1 MLHLFLG
8 TSGTGKTTLLYHHI
22 QQWVERGGRAILLVP
37 EQASFE
43 SEKVLCRKLGAKNA
57 LSVEVLSFTRLCDRI
72 FRELGGLAGIHM
84 NETAKYLVMSAALD
98 ELGGELR
105 AYGKNSGSAAFIGAM
120 CETVSELT
128 TAGAAPDSLRR
139 AALES
144 RDRDFSDKLEDIA
157 LIFEVYQAMIDRGY
171 SDPDDSLMR
180 AVKRLGDTDFFAGYG
195 VFIDGFMAFMGAEW
209 QLIGKILEKSP
220 EVFAALTCSG
230 LADRSD
236 TGVFT
241 APARTANRMIET
253 ARQRGCRVAAPVILE
268 TPHRFRSPALA
279 RLAEEFPKL
288 RPTSVSSTQDIQ
300 IIRCEDIYDE
310 LEYIASQIYL
320 LLRDGYRYREI
331 ALIGRSMDR
340 YLVPLQTVFGR
351 YDIPFFADI
360 RQDVQVHPIIS
371 GLLCALEA
379 ARTRFSSEPMLS
391 LAKNCITGIDPIEA
405 GALENYCFT
414 WGITGS
420 SWNQPFVNH
429 PDGMEEDF
437 TPEQSAR
444 LDRLNQT
451 RERLVKP
458 VDLLMRSL
466 EGCDGKGFASAVF
479 HYLESSGAAEYLQTY
494 AQGMSSLEEKQF
506 LDTAAQVWDAVVEL
520 LDVFGGVLSGL
531 HQPLACMIDLFRMGT
546 VQIDI
551 GILPQTIDQ
560 VIVGSADRIRPN
572 QPRAVFVIGLNE
584 GEFPLWAS
592 AGGIF
597 SASERGL
604 LKEQGIDLLRI
615 PEQQALFEKYYVYF
629 ALTQASEQLWLTY
642 PQKNT
647 AGAGLAPSSAVAQV
661 EKILERPPVSSCQQD
676 PLERACNVTT
686 AFDLMAQSWQ
696 ELSQRQ
702 AVLRNWFSEHSCE
715 KLDSLIAASQGRT
728 FRIQEPRL
736 ARRLFGEELRLS
748 PSRVER
754 YYNCPFSYFCESGLK
769 LRARRRVEFDPIA
782 SGSLIHLVLE
792 QMVRKYGGRGLAF
805 RKDSEL
811 REEVAAMVQEH
822 LSAKIQDFDGMPERF
837 KYLFRRLVNTLVR
850 LLKRLASEF
859 VQSLFEPEAF
869 EMPIRM
875 DAQVKPLDLRTP
887 DGTRVIVEG
896 VVDRVD
902 VYQRGDKRYVR
913 VVDYKSGRKGFN
925 LSDVCFG
932 LNMQMLIYLFSICS
946 DQEKGN
952 AQSIPAGVLYLPAR
966 DQIVSVERNTPA
978 EAVMTEQAKLLRMN
992 GLLLEDRE
1000 SLSAMEPNLAGV
1012 FIPVRS
1018 KKDGG
1023 YTSSSPLATLA
1034 QMGTIQRKIEQNL
1047 RDLANFLH
1055 EGRVEATP
1063 VDGLKDY
1070 TPCQWC
1076 DYHNICAHED
1086 GDPVRRLGSFDLEAA
1101 LELLKKEEETDV

>member
-1 MLHLFLG
+1 MLHLLLG
-8 TSGTGKTTLLYHHI
+8 TSGTGKTSLLYHRI
-22 QQWVERGGRAILLVP
+22 QQWVEQGGRAILLVP

-43 SEKVLCRKLGAKNA
+43 SEKELCRKLGAKNA
-57 LSVEVLSFTRLCDRI
+57 LSVEVLSFTRLCDRV
-72 FRELGGLAGIHM
+72 FRELGGLAGVHM

-98 ELGGELR
+98 ELGGGLR
-105 AYGKNSGSAAFIGAM
+105 AYGKSNGSAAFIGAM
-120 CETVSELT
+120 CETVSELKM
-128 TAGAAPDSLRR
+128 AGATPDSLRR
-139 AALES
+139 VSLES
-144 RDRDFSDKLEDIA
+144 NDRDFTDKLEDIA

-171 SDPDDSLMR
+171 SDPDDGLMR
-180 AVKRLGDTDFFAGYG
+180 AVKRLEDADFFARYG

-230 LADRSD
+230 LADRSG

-241 APARTANRMIET
+241 APARTANRLIET
-253 ARQRGCRVAAPVILE
+253 AKQHGCRVAVPVVLE
-268 TPHRFRSPALA
+268 TPYRFRNASLA

-288 RPTSVSSTQDIQ
+288 RPSGISDVQDIQ
-300 IIRCEDIYDE
+300 IICCEDIYDE
-310 LEYIASQIYL
+310 LEYVASQIYA
-320 LLRDGYRYREI
+320 LLRNGYRYREI
-331 ALIGRSMDR
+331 ALIGRSLER
-340 YLVPLQTVFGR
+340 YLVPLQTVFER
-351 YDIPFFADI
+351 YDIPFFTDI
-360 RQDVQVHPIIS
+360 RQDVQVHPIVS

-379 ARTRFSSEPMLS
+379 ARTRFSSESMLS
-391 LAKNCITGIDPIEA
+391 LAKNCITGIDPVEA

-420 SWNQPFVNH
+420 GWTQPFVNH

-437 TPEQSAR
+437 TPEQSAL

-458 VDLLMRSL
+458 VALLLQSL
-466 EGCDGKGFASAVF
+466 DGCDGKGFASAAF
-479 HYLESSGAAEYLQTY
+479 HYLESCGAAEHLQTY
-494 AQGMSSLEEKQF
+494 AQGMSLLEEKQF

-520 LDVFGGVLSGL
+520 LDVFGGALAGL
-531 HQPLACMIDLFRMGT
+531 HQPLIRMIDLFRMGAA
-546 VQIDI
+546 QIDI
-551 GILPQTIDQ
+551 GVLPQTIDQ

-584 GEFPLWAS
+584 GEFPLWSS

-629 ALTQASEQLWLTY
+629 ALTQASERLWLTY

-647 AGAGLAPSSAVAQV
+647 AGSGLAPSSAVVQV
-661 EKILERPPVSSCQQD
+661 EKILEKRPDSSCQQN
-676 PLERACNVTT
+676 PLERACNTTT

-696 ELSQRQ
+696 EPSQRQ
-702 AVLRNWFSEHSCE
+702 AALREWFSTHSPE
-715 KLDSLIAASQGRT
+715 KMSCLTTASQGGS
-728 FRIQEPRL
+728 FRVQEPQL

-792 QMVRKYGGRGLAF
+792 RMVRKYGGRGLAF
-805 RKDSEL
+805 RKDNEL
-811 REEVAAMVQEH
+811 REEIAAIVQEN

-837 KYLFRRLVNTLVR
+837 KYLFSRLVNTLVR

-859 VQSLFEPEAF
+859 AQSLFEPEAF
-869 EMPIRM
+869 ELPVRM
-875 DAQVKPLDLRTP
+875 DAQVKPLDLYTP

-902 VYQRGDKRYVR
+902 VYQRGEKRYVR
-913 VVDYKSGRKGFN
+913 VVDYKSGRKSFN

-946 DQEKGN
+946 SQGQDN
-952 AQSIPAGVLYLPAR
+952 AQTLPAGVLYLPAR
-966 DQIVSVERNTPA
+966 DQIVSVERNAST
-978 EAVMTEQAKLLRMN
+978 EAVVAEQAKLLRMN

-1000 SLSAMEPNLAGV
+1000 ALSAMEPNLAGV

-1023 YTSSSPLATLA
+1023 YVASSPLATLA
-1034 QMGTIQRKIEQNL
+1034 QMGTIQRRVEQNL
-1047 RDLANFLH
+1047 RDLAKFLH
-1055 EGRVEATP
+1055 EGRVEAVP
-1063 VDGLKDY
+1063 VEGLKDY
-1070 TPCQWC
+1070 MPCQWC
-1076 DYHNICAHED
+1076 DYHNICVHED
-1086 GDPVRRLGSFDLEAA
+1086 GDPVRRLGSFDLETA
-1101 LELLKKEEETDV
+1101 LELLKKEEGTDV

>member
-1 MLHLFLG
+1 MLHLLLG
-8 TSGTGKTTLLYHHI
+8 ASGTGKTALLYQQI
-22 QQWVERGGRAILLVP
+22 QKWVEQGGKAILLVP

-43 SEKVLCRKLGAKNA
+43 SEKALCRKLGAKQS

-72 FRELGGLAGIHM
+72 FRELGGLSGVHM
-84 NETAKYLVMSAALD
+84 NETAKYLVMSTALD
-98 ELGGELR
+98 ELGGGLR

-120 CETVSELT
+120 CETVGELK
-128 TAGAAPDSLRR
+128 TAGATPDSLRK

-144 RDRDFSDKLEDIA
+144 GDQDFTDKLEDIA

-180 AVKRLGDTDFFAGYG
+180 AVKRLEDADFFSGYG

-209 QLIGKILEKSP
+209 KLIGKILEKSP

-230 LADRSD
+230 LADRSG

-241 APARTANRMIET
+241 APARTANRLIET
-253 ARQRGCRVAAPVILE
+253 ARQSGCRVAAPVILE
-268 TPHRFRSPALA
+268 VPYRFQNPALA
-279 RLAEEFPKL
+279 SLAEEFPKL
-288 RPTSVSSTQDIQ
+288 RPSCIPDVQGIQ
-300 IIRCEDIYDE
+300 IVCCEDIYDE
-310 LEYIASQIYL
+310 LEYIASQVYA
-320 LLRDGYRYREI
+320 LLREGYRYREI
-331 ALIGRSMDR
+331 ALIGRSLER

-360 RQDVQVHPIIS
+360 RQDVQVHPLIS

-379 ARTRFSSEPMLS
+379 ARTRFSSESMLS
-391 LAKNCITGIDPIEA
+391 LAKNCITGIDPVEA

-420 SWNQPFVNH
+420 SWTQPFVNH
-429 PDGMEEDF
+429 PDGMEASF

-451 RERLVKP
+451 REQLVKP
-458 VDLLMRSL
+458 VAQLLRSL
-466 EGCDGKGFASAVF
+466 EDCDGKGFAAAAF
-479 HYLESSGAAEYLQTY
+479 HYLEECGAAEHLQTH
-494 AQGMSSLEEKQF
+494 AQGMPPLEEKQF

-520 LDVFGGVLSGL
+520 LDVFGGALAGL
-531 HQPLACMIDLFRMGT
+531 HQPLARLIDLFRMGAS
-546 VQIDI
+546 QIDI
-551 GILPQTIDQ
+551 GVLPQTIDQ

-572 QPRAVFVIGLNE
+572 QPRAVFVIGMNE
-584 GEFPLWAS
+584 GEFPLWS
-592 AGGIF
+592 SSGGIF

-629 ALTQASEQLWLTY
+629 ALTQASERLWLTY

-661 EKILERPPVSSCQQD
+661 EKILGKHPVSSYQQN
-676 PLERACNVTT
+676 PLERACNTAS
-686 AFDLMAQSWQ
+686 AFDLMAQTWR
-696 ELSQRQ
+696 EPSQRQ
-702 AVLRNWFSEHSCE
+702 AALRAWFSGHASE
-715 KLDSLIAASQGRT
+715 KLDCLTDASQRNA
-728 FRIQEPRL
+728 FQIQNPEL

-754 YYNCPFSYFCESGLK
+754 YYNCPFSYFCESGLR

-805 RKDSEL
+805 RKDNEL
-811 REEVAAMVQEH
+811 REEVSAIVQEN

-850 LLKRLASEF
+850 LLKRLAAEF

-869 EMPIRM
+869 ELPIRM

-902 VYQRGDKRYVR
+902 VYRRGEKRYVR
-913 VVDYKSGRKGFN
+913 VVDYKSGRKSFS
-925 LSDVCFG
+925 LSDICFG

-946 DQEKGN
+946 GQERDDF
-952 AQSIPAGVLYLPAR
+952 QSLPAGVLYLPAR
-966 DQIVSVERNTPA
+966 DQIVSVERDASA
-978 EAVMTEQAKLLRMN
+978 ETVRAEQAKMLRMN

-1000 SLSAMEPNLAGV
+1000 ALSAMEPNLAGV

-1023 YTSSSPLATLA
+1023 YAASSPLATLA
-1034 QMGTIQRKIEQNL
+1034 QMGAIQRKVEQNL
-1047 RDLANFLH
+1047 LDLAQFLQS
-1055 EGRVEATP
+1055 GRVEAAP
-1063 VDGLKDY
+1063 VDGVKDY
-1070 TPCQWC
+1070 APCQWC
-1076 DYHNICAHED
+1076 DYHNICTHED
-1086 GDPVRRLGSFDLEAA
+1086 GDPVRRLGSFDLETA
-1101 LELLKKEEETDV
+1101 LKQLEKEEKTDA